1 MSTKIRQ
8 FIQVFSGTSLIGIGI
23 SLNYLANLGL
33 GPWGVFHDGLSKT
46 LGISY
51 GRTIIITGVAVM
63 LLWIPLKQKP
73 GLGTI
78 VDIFLVGIV
87 ADLIILNFELSDSIF
102 LSLTLIAFGI
112 ILIGAGTA
120 IYVGAD
126 LGAGPRDGVMV
137 GLETIGLKIGTA
149 RNLIELFAFLTG
161 WLLGGLVG
169 YVTIL
174 FVIGIG
180 PVVQIVLPYVCLLY
194 TSPSPRDEKVSRMPS
209 SA

>member
-1 MSTKIRQ
+1 MLTKTRQ

-180 PVVQIVLPYVCLLY
+180 PVVQMVLPYVDM
-194 TSPSPRDEKVSRMPS
+194 RKND
-209 SA
+209 

>member
-1 MSTKIRQ
+1 MPRKPR
-8 FIQVFSGTSLIGIGI
+8 QVFQVIFGTSLIGIGI

-46 LGISY
+46 IGITY
-51 GRTIIITGVAVM
+51 GRTIIVTGVAVM

-73 GLGTI
+73 GLGTLI
-78 VDIFLVGIV
+78 DIFLVGLV
-87 ADLIILNFELSDSIF
+87 ADTIILYFEFSENIF
-102 LSLTLIAFGI
+102 LSLILILLGI
-112 ILIGAGTA
+112 ISIGTGTA

-126 LGAGPRDGVMV
+126 LGVGPRDGIMV
-137 GLETIGLKIGTA
+137 GLETLGIKIGTA
-149 RNLIELFAFLTG
+149 RNLIELIAFLTG

-180 PVVQIVLPYVCLLY
+180 PVVQLVLPYVDI
-194 TSPSPRDEKVSRMPS
+194 RDSI
-209 SA
+209 

>member
-1 MSTKIRQ
+1 MPRKPRQ
-8 FIQVFSGTSLIGIGI
+8 LFQVIFGTSLIGVGI

-46 LGISY
+46 IGITY
-51 GRTIIITGVAVM
+51 GRTIIVTGVAVM

-73 GLGTI
+73 GLGTFI
-78 VDIFLVGIV
+78 DIFLVGLV
-87 ADLIILNFELSDSIF
+87 ADTIILYFEFSENIF
-102 LSLTLIAFGI
+102 LSLLLILLGI
-112 ILIGAGTA
+112 TCIGTGTA

-126 LGAGPRDGVMV
+126 LGVGPRDGIMV
-137 GLETIGLKIGTA
+137 GLETLGIKIGTA
-149 RNLIELFAFLTG
+149 RNLIELIAFLTG

-180 PVVQIVLPYVCLLY
+180 PVVQLVLPYVDM
-194 TSPSPRDEKVSRMPS
+194 RDTI
-209 SA
+209 

>member
-1 MSTKIRQ
+1 MLRKPRQ
-8 FIQVFSGTSLIGIGI
+8 LFQVIFGTSLIGVGI

-46 LGISY
+46 MGITY

-73 GLGTI
+73 GLGTLI
-78 VDIFLVGIV
+78 DIFLVGLV
-87 ADLIILNFELSDSIF
+87 ADQIILYFEFSENIFISLILIF
-102 LSLTLIAFGI
+102 LGI
-112 ILIGAGTA
+112 ISIGTGTA

-126 LGAGPRDGVMV
+126 LGVGPRDGIMV
-137 GLETIGLKIGTA
+137 GLETLGLKIGTA
-149 RNLIELFAFLTG
+149 RNLIELIAFLTG

-180 PVVQIVLPYVCLLY
+180 PVVQFVLPYVDM
-194 TSPSPRDEKVSRMPS
+194 RDSI
-209 SA
+209 

>member
-1 MSTKIRQ
+1 MPRKPR
-8 FIQVFSGTSLIGIGI
+8 QVFQVIFGTSLIGVGI

-46 LGISY
+46 IGITY
-51 GRTIIITGVAVM
+51 GRTIIVTGVAVM

-73 GLGTI
+73 GLGTLI
-78 VDIFLVGIV
+78 DIFLVGLV
-87 ADLIILNFELSDSIF
+87 ADTIILHFEFSENIF
-102 LSLTLIAFGI
+102 LSLILILLGI
-112 ILIGAGTA
+112 ISIGTGTA

-126 LGAGPRDGVMV
+126 LGVGPRDGIMV
-137 GLETIGLKIGTA
+137 GLETLGIKIGTA
-149 RNLIELFAFLTG
+149 RNLIELIAFLTG

-180 PVVQIVLPYVCLLY
+180 PVVQFVLPYVDM
-194 TSPSPRDEKVSRMPS
+194 RDSI
-209 SA
+209 

>member
-1 MSTKIRQ
+1 MPRKPR
-8 FIQVFSGTSLIGIGI
+8 QVFQVIFGTSLIGVGI

-46 LGISY
+46 IGITY
-51 GRTIIITGVAVM
+51 GRTIIVTGVAVM

-73 GLGTI
+73 GLGTLI
-78 VDIFLVGIV
+78 DIFLVGLV
-87 ADLIILNFELSDSIF
+87 ADTIILYFEFSENIF
-102 LSLTLIAFGI
+102 LSLILILLGI
-112 ILIGAGTA
+112 ISIGTGTA

-126 LGAGPRDGVMV
+126 LGVGPRDGIMV
-137 GLETIGLKIGTA
+137 GLETLGIKIGTA
-149 RNLIELFAFLTG
+149 RNLIELIAFLTG

-180 PVVQIVLPYVCLLY
+180 PVAQLVLPYVDM
-194 TSPSPRDEKVSRMPS
+194 RDSI
-209 SA
+209 

>member
-1 MSTKIRQ
+1 MPRKPR
-8 FIQVFSGTSLIGIGI
+8 QVFQVIFGTSLIGVGI

-46 LGISY
+46 IGITY
-51 GRTIIITGVAVM
+51 GRTIIVTGVAVM

-73 GLGTI
+73 GLGTLI
-78 VDIFLVGIV
+78 DIFLVGLV
-87 ADLIILNFELSDSIF
+87 ADTIILYFEFSENIF
-102 LSLTLIAFGI
+102 LSLILILLGI
-112 ILIGAGTA
+112 ICIGTGTA

-126 LGAGPRDGVMV
+126 LGVGPRDGIMV
-137 GLETIGLKIGTA
+137 GLETIGIKIGTA
-149 RNLIELFAFLTG
+149 RNLIELIAFLTG

-180 PVVQIVLPYVCLLY
+180 PVVQLVLPYVDM
-194 TSPSPRDEKVSRMPS
+194 RDSI
-209 SA
+209 

>member
-1 MSTKIRQ
+1 MPRKPR
-8 FIQVFSGTSLIGIGI
+8 QVFQVIFGTSLIGIGI

-46 LGISY
+46 IGITY

-73 GLGTI
+73 GLGTLI
-78 VDIFLVGIV
+78 DIFFVGLV
-87 ADLIILNFELSDSIF
+87 ADQIILYFEFSENIFISLILIF
-102 LSLTLIAFGI
+102 LGI
-112 ILIGAGTA
+112 ISIGTGTA

-126 LGAGPRDGVMV
+126 LGVGPRDGIMV
-137 GLETIGLKIGTA
+137 GLETLGIKIGTA
-149 RNLIELFAFLTG
+149 RNLIELIAFLTG

-174 FVIGIG
+174 FVVGIG
-180 PVVQIVLPYVCLLY
+180 PVVQFVLPYVDM
-194 TSPSPRDEKVSRMPS
+194 RDSI
-209 SA
+209 

>member
-102 LSLTLIAFGI
+102 LSLTLITFGI

-180 PVVQIVLPYVCLLY
+180 PVVQIVLPYVDM
-194 TSPSPRDEKVSRMPS
+194 RKND
-209 SA
+209 

>member
-180 PVVQIVLPYVCLLY
+180 PVVQIVLPHVDM
-194 TSPSPRDEKVSRMPS
+194 RKND
-209 SA
+209 

>member
-1 MSTKIRQ
+1 MPRKPRQ
-8 FIQVFSGTSLIGIGI
+8 FFQVIFGTSLIGVGI

-46 LGISY
+46 IGITY

-73 GLGTI
+73 GMGTLI
-78 VDIFLVGIV
+78 DIFLVGLV
-87 ADLIILNFELSDSIF
+87 ADTIILYFEFSENIF
-102 LSLTLIAFGI
+102 LSLILILLGI
-112 ILIGAGTA
+112 ISIGTGTA

-126 LGAGPRDGVMV
+126 LGVGPRDGIMV
-137 GLETIGLKIGTA
+137 GLETLGIKIGTA
-149 RNLIELFAFLTG
+149 RNLIELIAFLTG

-174 FVIGIG
+174 FVVGIG
-180 PVVQIVLPYVCLLY
+180 PVVQFVLPYVDM
-194 TSPSPRDEKVSRMPS
+194 RDSI
-209 SA
+209 

>member
-87 ADLIILNFELSDSIF
+87 ADLIILNFELSDSTF

-180 PVVQIVLPYVCLLY
+180 PVVQIVLPYVDM
-194 TSPSPRDEKVSRMPS
+194 RKND
-209 SA
+209 

>member
-46 LGISY
+46 LDISY

-73 GLGTI
+73 GIGTI

-87 ADLIILNFELSDSIF
+87 ADLIILNFELSNSIF
-102 LSLTLIAFGI
+102 LSLALIAFGI

-180 PVVQIVLPYVCLLY
+180 PCLLY
-194 TSPSPRDEKVSRMPS
+194 TSPSPRDVEESRMPS

>member
-8 FIQVFSGTSLIGIGI
+8 FIQVFLGTSLIGIGI

-180 PVVQIVLPYVCLLY
+180 PVVQMVLPYVDM
-194 TSPSPRDEKVSRMPS
+194 RKND
-209 SA
+209 

>member
-1 MSTKIRQ
+1 MPRKPR
-8 FIQVFSGTSLIGIGI
+8 QVFQVIFGTSLIGVGI

-46 LGISY
+46 IGITY
-51 GRTIIITGVAVM
+51 GRTIIVTGVAVM

-73 GLGTI
+73 GLGTLI
-78 VDIFLVGIV
+78 DIFLVGLV
-87 ADLIILNFELSDSIF
+87 ADTIILYFEFSENIF
-102 LSLTLIAFGI
+102 LSLILILLGI
-112 ILIGAGTA
+112 ISIGTGTA

-126 LGAGPRDGVMV
+126 LGVGPRDGIMV
-137 GLETIGLKIGTA
+137 GLETLGIKIGTA
-149 RNLIELFAFLTG
+149 RNLIELIAFLTG

-180 PVVQIVLPYVCLLY
+180 PVVQLVLPYVDM
-194 TSPSPRDEKVSRMPS
+194 RD
-209 SA
+209 AI

>member
-8 FIQVFSGTSLIGIGI
+8 FIQVFSGTSLIGFGI

-73 GLGTI
+73 GIGTI

-87 ADLIILNFELSDSIF
+87 ADLVILNFELSNNIF
-102 LSLTLIAFGI
+102 ISLTLIAFGI
-112 ILIGAGTA
+112 IFIGAGTA

-137 GLETIGLKIGTA
+137 GLETIGFKIGTA
-149 RNLIELFAFLTG
+149 RNLIELFAFLSG

-180 PVVQIVLPYVCLLY
+180 PVVQIVLPYVDM
-194 TSPSPRDEKVSRMPS
+194 REND
-209 SA
+209 

>member
-180 PVVQIVLPYVCLLY
+180 PVVQMVLPYVDM
-194 TSPSPRDEKVSRMPS
+194 RKHD
-209 SA
+209 

>member
-1 MSTKIRQ
+1 MLRKPRQ
-8 FIQVFSGTSLIGIGI
+8 LFQVIFGTSLIGVGI

-46 LGISY
+46 VGITY

-73 GLGTI
+73 GLGTLI
-78 VDIFLVGIV
+78 DIFLVGLV
-87 ADLIILNFELSDSIF
+87 ADTIILYFEFSESIF
-102 LSLTLIAFGI
+102 LSLILVLLGI
-112 ILIGAGTA
+112 MSIGTGAA

-126 LGAGPRDGVMV
+126 LGVGPRDGIMV
-137 GLETIGLKIGTA
+137 GLETLGIKIGTA
-149 RNLIELFAFLTG
+149 RNLIELIAFLTG

-180 PVVQIVLPYVCLLY
+180 PVVQFVLPYVDMRE
-194 TSPSPRDEKVSRMPS
+194 SI
-209 SA
+209 

>member
-169 YVTIL
+169 YVAIL

-180 PVVQIVLPYVCLLY
+180 PVVQIVLPYVDM
-194 TSPSPRDEKVSRMPS
+194 RKND
-209 SA
+209 

>member
-1 MSTKIRQ
+1 MPRKPR
-8 FIQVFSGTSLIGIGI
+8 QVFQVIFGTSLIGVGI

-46 LGISY
+46 IGITY
-51 GRTIIITGVAVM
+51 GRTIIVTGVAVM

-73 GLGTI
+73 GLGTLI
-78 VDIFLVGIV
+78 DIFLVGLV
-87 ADLIILNFELSDSIF
+87 ADTIILYFEFSENIF
-102 LSLTLIAFGI
+102 LSLILILLGI
-112 ILIGAGTA
+112 ISIGTGTA

-126 LGAGPRDGVMV
+126 LGVGPRDGIMV
-137 GLETIGLKIGTA
+137 GLETLGIKIGTA
-149 RNLIELFAFLTG
+149 RNLIELIAFLIG

-180 PVVQIVLPYVCLLY
+180 PVVQFVLPYVDM
-194 TSPSPRDEKVSRMPS
+194 RDSI
-209 SA
+209 

>member
-180 PVVQIVLPYVCLLY
+180 KVVKIVLPYVDM
-194 TSPSPRDEKVSRMPS
+194 RKND
-209 SA
+209 

>member
-1 MSTKIRQ
+1 MPRKPR
-8 FIQVFSGTSLIGIGI
+8 QVFQVIFGTSLIGVGI

-46 LGISY
+46 IGITY
-51 GRTIIITGVAVM
+51 GRTIIVTGVAVM

-73 GLGTI
+73 GLGTLI
-78 VDIFLVGIV
+78 DIFLVGLV
-87 ADLIILNFELSDSIF
+87 ADTIIFYFEFPENIF
-102 LSLTLIAFGI
+102 LSLILILLGI
-112 ILIGAGTA
+112 ISIGTGTA

-126 LGAGPRDGVMV
+126 LGVGPRDGIMV
-137 GLETIGLKIGTA
+137 GLETLGIKIGTA
-149 RNLIELFAFLTG
+149 RNLIELIAFLTG

-180 PVVQIVLPYVCLLY
+180 PVVQLVLPYVDM
-194 TSPSPRDEKVSRMPS
+194 RDSI
-209 SA
+209 

>member
-51 GRTIIITGVAVM
+51 GKTIIITGVAVM
-63 LLWIPLKQKP
+63 LLWIPLKQIP

-180 PVVQIVLPYVCLLY
+180 PVVQIVLPYVDM
-194 TSPSPRDEKVSRMPS
+194 RKND
-209 SA
+209 

>member
-1 MSTKIRQ
+1 MSRKPR
-8 FIQVFSGTSLIGIGI
+8 QVFQVIFGTSLIGVGI

-46 LGISY
+46 IGITY
-51 GRTIIITGVAVM
+51 GRTIIVTGVAVM

-73 GLGTI
+73 GLGTLI
-78 VDIFLVGIV
+78 DIFLVGLV
-87 ADLIILNFELSDSIF
+87 ADTIILHFEFSENIF
-102 LSLTLIAFGI
+102 LSL
-112 ILIGAGTA
+112 ILILLGIMSIGTGTA

-126 LGAGPRDGVMV
+126 LGVGPRDGIMV
-137 GLETIGLKIGTA
+137 GLETIGIKIGTA
-149 RNLIELFAFLTG
+149 RNLIELIAFLTG

-180 PVVQIVLPYVCLLY
+180 PVVQLVLPYVDM
-194 TSPSPRDEKVSRMPS
+194 RDSI
-209 SA
+209 

>member
-1 MSTKIRQ
+1 MLRKPRQ
-8 FIQVFSGTSLIGIGI
+8 LFQVIFGTSLIGVGI

-46 LGISY
+46 IGITY

-73 GLGTI
+73 GLGTLI
-78 VDIFLVGIV
+78 DIFLVGLV
-87 ADLIILNFELSDSIF
+87 ADTIILYFEFSENIF
-102 LSLTLIAFGI
+102 LSLMLVLLGI
-112 ILIGAGTA
+112 ISIGTGTA

-126 LGAGPRDGVMV
+126 LGVGPRDGIMV
-137 GLETIGLKIGTA
+137 GLETLGIKIGTA
-149 RNLIELFAFLTG
+149 RNLIELIAFLTG

-180 PVVQIVLPYVCLLY
+180 PVVQFVLPYVDMRE
-194 TSPSPRDEKVSRMPS
+194 SI
-209 SA
+209 

>member
-73 GLGTI
+73 GIGTI

-87 ADLIILNFELSDSIF
+87 ADLIILNFQLSDSIF

-137 GLETIGLKIGTA
+137 GLESIGLKIGTA

-180 PVVQIVLPYVCLLY
+180 PVVQMVLPYVDM
-194 TSPSPRDEKVSRMPS
+194 RKN
-209 SA
+209 A